1 MSNPLMMMT
10 MMGGMSGGGMDPM
23 MMMML
28 MNQMGSDS
36 DDSNSMMNNPMMMMA
51 LLGGGGVIGGPGGG
65 INPMMMLMLANMGGD
80 GKTDPKLEEYLNK
93 SWEKG
98 KRKLSV
104 GVNYG
109 RVPLEYSFMDAFG
122 GFPLPT
128 TGSFMQPS
136 SLQRSFAPGS
146 ISVPSFPGI
155 SPGIPSSPQLGRHP

>member
-1 MSNPLMMMT
+1 
-10 MMGGMSGGGMDPM
+10 M

-51 LLGGGGVIGGPGGG
+51 LLGGGGGIGGPGGG

-136 SLQRSFAPGS
+136 SLQRSFGL
-146 ISVPSFPGI
+146 SVPPFPGFQL
-155 SPGIPSSPQLGRHP
+155 SSP

>member
-1 MSNPLMMMT
+1 MGMMDGEDDGDMMS
-10 MMGGMSGGGMDPM
+10 
-23 MMMML
+23 
-28 MNQMGSDS
+28 
-36 DDSNSMMNNPMMMMA
+36 NPMMMMA
-51 LLGGGGVIGGPGGG
+51 MLGGGGGMGGPGGG

-128 TGSFMQPS
+128 TGSSSFMQPS
-136 SLQRSFAPGS
+136 SLQNLFVPG
-146 ISVPSFPGI
+146 ISVPP
-155 SPGIPSSPQLGRHP
+155 